1 LLRVF
6 YLPKCIRFCRHA
18 REHIGWTGTMQSGDA
33 FVPER
38 RTGPALQNYS
48 EYLTARNCADDQE
61 WFCPIRNCTRQRR
74 IG

>member
-6 YLPKCIRFCRHA
+6 RLPNCIPFCRHA

-48 EYLTARNCADDQE
+48 EYLTARNCTDDQE
-61 WFCPIRNCTRQRR
+61 WFCPIRNCNSQRR